1 MMTIVVWICGIMMS
15 IGAVCSIYRLAKGPS
30 ILGRVLATDVLLVI
44 IGSALAMDMA
54 INKHT
59 HHMAFVLIACV
70 AGFIGSVT
78 VSRYVYQR
86 DGIK

>member
-1 MMTIVVWICGIMMS
+1 MMTIVLWICGIMMS
-15 IGAVCSIYRLAKGPS
+15 AGAIGAIYRVAKGPS
-30 ILGRVLATDVLLVI
+30 ILQRVLATDVLLVI
-44 IGSALAMDMA
+44 IASALAIDMA

-59 HHMAFVLIACV
+59 NHMPFVLIACV

-78 VSRYVYQR
+78 VSRFVYQR